1 MESNSYNNQL
11 SKFNSQE
18 EGSSLS
24 RVSRKQRKKNYEKL
38 NDEIRKKIIFEVTVL
53 GNKLKDI
60 WERLNINVSSAKNIL
75 AIYKKEGRIEKKKY
89 RVKRRYDT
97 DKWEET
103 DLFSN
108 SFSMKNNNF
117 LMSYLAAYSAWGN
130 TQSSGEI
137 NYQSWTNSNDLSLS
151 FLMKN
156 YWLWDSYSQPS
167 YSNTIKPI
175 KEIWKNLSQYR
186 NNCERL

>member
-1 MESNSYNNQL
+1 MESNSYSNQI

-24 RVSRKQRKKNYEKL
+24 RVSRKLRKKNYEKL

-97 DKWEET
+97 DKWEDT

-108 SFSMKNNNF
+108 SFSMKNNNL
-117 LMSYLAAYSAWGN
+117 LMSCLAAYSAWGN
-130 TQSSGEI
+130 TQSYRET
-137 NYQSWTNSNDLSLS
+137 NYQSWISSNDLCLS
-151 FLMKN
+151 YLLKN
-156 YWLWDSYSQPS
+156 YWLWDSYSQTS

-175 KEIWKNLSQYR
+175 EEFWKNSSQYG
-186 NNCERL
+186 NNYERF